1 MGVLKKNIFKDMI
14 KVAVHLGHK
23 KSEWNPKMGYYILTK
38 CRNRH
43 IINLVQTAHFLSET
57 CDFVLDAAR
66 KRKEFLIVGTRTYA
80 ADLVASAAKKAGCH
94 YVNYKWQSGLL
105 TNWSTTKERLERFR
119 NLKQKYD
126 SGLFHRRRTKKEI
139 ALIEKQL
146 ALLQQYLGGVLY
158 MKKLPDI
165 VIIVDQQKESTAVR
179 ECRALGIP
187 IIGLVD
193 TNCDPD
199 LVDIPIPANDDARGS
214 VGLIL
219 NKIMSAVSYGYNT
232 TNKQPNLKL

>member
-1 MGVLKKNIFKDMI
+1 MASYILTEYKMTERKNLP
-14 KVAVHLGHK
+14 VHLGNK
-23 KSEWNPKMGYYILTK
+23 KNKWSLDRASYSLYRRK
-38 CRNRH
+38 NRH

-57 CDFVLDAAR
+57 CNLLFKAAR
-66 KRKEFLIVGTRTYA
+66 KRKEILIVGTRRYI
-80 ADLVASAAKKAGCH
+80 ADLVASAAKKAQCH
-94 YVNYKWQSGLL
+94 YVNYKWQGGLL
-105 TNWSTTKERLERFR
+105 TNWSTTKERLKRFR

-146 ALLQQYLGGVLY
+146 ELLYQYLKGILY

-179 ECRALGIP
+179 ECRALRIP
-187 IIGLVD
+187 TISLVD

-199 LVDIPIPANDDARGS
+199 LVDIPIPANDDAPGS
-214 VGLIL
+214 VRLIL
-219 NKIMSAVSYGYNT
+219 NRLMSAVSAGYKT
-232 TNKQPNLKL
+232 TQQQNS